1 MEGYYTITLED
12 LLAGAF
18 LAININ
24 QNRFLSYSK
33 LSDYEKKVGEFMKR
47 NGYKCRFDLGR
58 NQTSWVLYYNSDYFE
73 ELSIDNKLGILLK
86 SNITKDDIRRKFTGY
101 LGLPVLKALYDKSC
115 MCVL

>member
-33 LSDYEKKVGEFMKR
+33 LSDYEKK
-47 NGYKCRFDLGR
+47 
-58 NQTSWVLYYNSDYFE
+58 SWGVYE
-73 ELSIDNKLGILLK
+73 
-86 SNITKDDIRRKFTGY
+86 TKW
-101 LGLPVLKALYDKSC
+101 L
-115 MCVL
+115 